1 MRTLLAVLSAPY
13 LLLILSG
20 CIQSQPTERVDEIRI
35 EPVVI
40 KIQDNIERT
49 LFDYTTTDELGLIQ
63 VFAPEG
69 WTEPIVSLAF
79 ETSGIVI
86 DGKLGLE
93 FETDTHYFTN
103 NEGFQIPKNTKVRI
117 FNAGD
122 STLHMVE
129 ILRPAYNPQRTQQ
142 FESF

>member
-1 MRTLLAVLSAPY
+1 MRTLLSVLAAPY

-40 KIQDNIERT
+40 KIKDNIERT

-79 ETSGIVI
+79 ETSGVVI

-93 FETDTHYFTN
+93 FETDTQYFTK

-117 FNAGD
+117 YNAGD

-129 ILRPAYNPQRTQQ
+129 VLRPAYNPQRAQQ
-142 FESF
+142 FDSF

>member
-1 MRTLLAVLSAPY
+1 MRTLLATRAAPY

-40 KIQDNIERT
+40 KIKDNIERT

-93 FETDTHYFTN
+93 FETDTQYFTK

-122 STLHMVE
+122 STLHMIEV
-129 ILRPAYNPQRTQQ
+129 LRPAYDPQRAQQ

>member
-40 KIQDNIERT
+40 KIKDNIERT

-79 ETSGIVI
+79 ETSGVVI

-93 FETDTHYFTN
+93 FETDTQYFTK

-129 ILRPAYNPQRTQQ
+129 ILRPAYNPQRVQQ